1 MNRDIKFRGKSIK
14 NDEWVCGDLKHDK
27 SSSIYYICTYDDNE
41 CCVVN
46 SETIGQS
53 AGLIDEC
60 EKEIYEGD
68 IVSCVF
74 FHYYGTEIEQH
85 IKGII
90 EWFQGGFIIKVI
102 ENDFENAGQYS
113 IASLNIDTT
122 MQVEVLGNVYDNPEL
137 AIIDDENGE
146 NTNR

>member
-14 NDEWVCGDLKHDK
+14 NNEWICGDLKHGK
-27 SSSIYYICTYDDNE
+27 SSSIYYICNNE
-41 CCVVN
+41 VN
-46 SETIGQS
+46 SETIGQFT
-53 AGLIDEC
+53 GLIDEH
-60 EKEIYEGD
+60 ENEIYEGD

-102 ENDFENAGQYS
+102 ENDFENAGKYS
-113 IASLNIDTT
+113 IASLDIDTT

-137 AIIDDENGE
+137 AIIDDENEE
-146 NTNR
+146 NAD